1 MPVRIRIALF
11 FALIV
16 FVILGVVCS
25 SIYYFSYVNRQK
37 NFNVRL
43 TNRAV
48 TTGRLLIQSETFNSE
63 LIKKIDA
70 STAVAMT
77 NITTQAYDFTGHR
90 IYAYSDK
97 PDDTVSVKK
106 EILEEASEKQYV
118 YFTIGNKDAVA
129 YHYIDNDD
137 HVVIITAAYDA
148 DGKKNLQQLQ
158 FILWICFVAGILI
171 AIAGG
176 YFFSTGLL
184 RPIRRIADELNE
196 ISAQNL
202 TRRIATDKRKDEWN
216 YLTQTLNELLD
227 RLEESFETQGRF
239 IANASHE
246 LSTPLTSVSS
256 QLEVSL
262 QKERTAKEYRGIMQS
277 ALQDVRHL
285 GKLTQTLLEFAKAS
299 GTAGGLE
306 INLVRIDEILLRM
319 PHEMA
324 KLNSEYSVQLAFDN
338 LPEEEEKLLIF
349 GNEDLLFSAIK
360 NIVLNACK
368 YSSNRVADV
377 KLSVR
382 NGEVMVKVS
391 DEGKGIPE
399 EELQHIFQP
408 FYRIDDNHTET
419 GFGLGLSLSSR
430 IVKLHR
436 GRIDVESDTDKGTT
450 FIIYLPVAGRR
461 NLQS

>member
-1 MPVRIRIALF
+1 MPVRIRITLF

-16 FVILGVVCS
+16 FAILGVVCT

-48 TTGRLLIQSETFNSE
+48 TTARLLVQSETFNRE
-63 LIKKIDA
+63 LIQKIDA
-70 STAVAMT
+70 STAMAMT
-77 NITTQAYDFTGHR
+77 DKTTQAYDFKGDR

-97 PDDTVSVKK
+97 LSDTIPVDMA
-106 EILEEASEKQYV
+106 ILEDARTKQYV
-118 YFTIGNKDAVA
+118 YFTIHNKDAVA
-129 YHYIDNDD
+129 YHYTDNNN
-137 HVVIITAAYDA
+137 HVVIIVAAYDA

-158 FILWICFVAGILI
+158 FILWVCFIGGILI
-171 AIAGG
+171 AIGGG

-202 TRRIATDKRKDEWN
+202 TRRIANDNSKDEWS
-216 YLTQTLNELLD
+216 YLTRTLNELLD
-227 RLEESFETQGRF
+227 RLEESFETQRRF

-262 QKERTAKEYRGIMQS
+262 QKERNAEEYRRVMQS
-277 ALQDVRHL
+277 VLQDARHL
-285 GKLTQTLLEFAKAS
+285 SKLTQTLLQFAKAS

-324 KLNSEYSVQLAFDN
+324 KLSNEYFVKLSFDN

-368 YSSNRVADV
+368 YSSNHLAQV
-377 KLSVR
+377 KLSV
-382 NGEVMVKVS
+382 NNNEISVEIS
-391 DEGKGIPE
+391 DKGKGIPQ

-408 FYRIDDNHTET
+408 FYRVDDNHKET

-436 GRIDVESDTDKGTT
+436 GYIHVSSVIEQGTT
-450 FIIYLPVAGRR
+450 FIIYLPVAT
-461 NLQS
+461 NK